1 MQVCL
6 KKARCAVDTGK
17 KRSFSLL
24 EVLIGAVIIAISL
37 GGLLSV
43 FVGSRK
49 YIRQSQKR
57 LGAYNVGRQV
67 LDDLRGSVAASNW
80 DAGNS
85 PLAPGT
91 YPNYKT
97 VTLEGIKYIVDYEVA
112 NVAASGSG
120 DSAVNRAVKV
130 KVKYTSD

>member
-1 MQVCL
+1 
-6 KKARCAVDTGK
+6 VDTRK
-17 KRSFSLL
+17 RRSFSLL

-37 GGLLSV
+37 GGLLAV

-57 LGAYNVGRQV
+57 LSAFNVGRQV

-80 DAGNS
+80 DAGTA

-91 YPNYKT
+91 YPDYKT
-97 VTLEGIKYIVDYEVA
+97 VTLEGIKYTVSYEVS
-112 NVAASGSG
+112 NVAPSGSG
-120 DSAVNRAVKV
+120 DNAANRAVKV
-130 KVKYTSD
+130 TVKYAPD